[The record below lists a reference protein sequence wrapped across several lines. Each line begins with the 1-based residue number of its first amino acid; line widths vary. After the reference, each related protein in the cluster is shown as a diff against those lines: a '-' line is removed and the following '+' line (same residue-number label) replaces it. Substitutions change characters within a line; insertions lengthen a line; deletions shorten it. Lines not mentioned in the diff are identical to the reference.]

1 MDGWTEILL
10 CNIVP
15 FGAAAQ
21 KYLTIGMWR
30 FLCYSF
36 VGTPRPLRSEA
47 LQESTQAFPCPSQ
60 AIQVLQRP
68 SQLLSPVSIVVII
81 LCSITA
87 TLIPYVIQGKGTADH
102 VTLFPSSSLP
112 RANKMGRF
120 LGVPPPCFR
129 TCSDPGRRGE
139 CKKGEAVGGNDA
151 RR

>member
-1 MDGWTEILL
+1 MDGWKDGRMDGWTEILL

-87 TLIPYVIQGKGTADH
+87 TLIPYVIQGKETADH
-102 VTLFPSSSLP
+102 VNALSFFFPSSCQQD
-112 RANKMGRF
+112 
-120 LGVPPPCFR
+120 GVG
-129 TCSDPGRRGE
+129 S
-139 CKKGEAVGGNDA
+139 
-151 RR
+151 